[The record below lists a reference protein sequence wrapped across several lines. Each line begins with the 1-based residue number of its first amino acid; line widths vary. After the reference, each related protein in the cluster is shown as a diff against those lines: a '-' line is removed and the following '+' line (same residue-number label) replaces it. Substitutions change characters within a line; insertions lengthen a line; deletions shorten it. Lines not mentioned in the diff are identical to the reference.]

1 MSEFESP
8 APVTRPR
15 YAQPGFWADWA
26 ERVAWTAVQ
35 GGLAIVTVD
44 NLDLPTWAV
53 PTIAAALAAVK
64 GFVARQ
70 VGKSEGRDDASTV
83 PAS

>member
-8 APVTRPR
+8 EPVTRPR
-15 YAQPGFWADWA
+15 YTQPSFWADWA
-26 ERVAWTAVQ
+26 ERVAWTAIQ

-53 PTIAAALAAVK
+53 PTIAAALAALK
-64 GFVARQ
+64 GFVAKQ
-70 VGKSEGRDDASTV
+70 IGNQDSASTV
-83 PAS
+83 PTV